1 MKRKS
6 IIVVIVLIISC
17 IGCNAQNEKE
27 ETNFPE
33 LTGLYLGQKPFGL
46 TAEIFASGIISR
58 NGYFEHSAAVFSP
71 DLSEVFWSAKPD
83 GRRYFKIYFMK
94 MINGKWT
101 QQQLAPF
108 NGNKNNGKPTFSSDG
123 KKLFF
128 DSEGDIFFVKKEA
141 NTWTNAVK
149 LSSAINTHASESVQS
164 ITENSSIYFLRFNPN
179 AKIRGNAHEMF
190 VSKVENGKYS
200 KPEKL
205 DKNINS
211 IEQENAISVAPN
223 ESYMIIEET
232 KDNRLCELY
241 ISYKM
246 AEKKWSKRILLPIAW
261 GRFPSV
267 SPDEKYLFFMTR
279 DAIYWIDAK
288 FIVKFKKEQ
297 IKT

>member
-1 MKRKS
+1 MKPKS
-6 IIVVIVLIISC
+6 IIAAIVLIISTM
-17 IGCNAQNEKE
+17 GCTAQNEKKE
-27 ETNFPE
+27 ADFPE
-33 LTGLYLGQKPFGL
+33 LKGPYLGQKPPGM
-46 TAEIFASGIISR
+46 TPEIFAPGVISR
-58 NGYFEHSAAVFSP
+58 DDYFEHSAAVFSP
-71 DLSEVFWSAKPD
+71 DLSEVYWSVKPD
-83 GRRYFKIYFMK
+83 GERYFKIYFMK
-94 MINGKWT
+94 MINGIWAK
-101 QQQLAPF
+101 QQPASF
-108 NGNKNNGKPTFSSDG
+108 NGAKDNGNPTFSSDG

-149 LSSAINTHASESVQS
+149 LSSAINTHASESIQS
-164 ITENSSIYFLRFNPN
+164 VTKNGSIYFSRFNPN

-288 FIVKFKKEQ
+288 FIKEL
-297 IKT
+297 KPKNLK

>member
-1 MKRKS
+1 MKTKS
-6 IIVVIVLIISC
+6 IIVSIVLIFSF
-17 IGCNAQNEKE
+17 IGCNAQNEKKKA
-27 ETNFPE
+27 NFPE
-33 LTGLYLGQKPFGL
+33 LTGLYLGQKPPSL
-46 TAEIFASGIISR
+46 TAEIFAPGIISR

-83 GRRYFKIYFMK
+83 GQRYFKIYFMN

-179 AKIRGNAHEMF
+179 AKIRGNAHEMY
-190 VSKVENGKYS
+190 VSKVIDGQYS
-200 KPEKL
+200 QPEKL
-205 DKNINS
+205 EKTINS
-211 IEQENAISVAPN
+211 IEQEFAIYVVPN

-232 KDNRLCELY
+232 KDNRLSQFY
-241 ISYKM
+241 VSYKLT
-246 AEKKWSKRILLPIAW
+246 KNTWSKRILLPIAW

-267 SPDEKYLFFMTR
+267 SPDGKHIFFMTR
-279 DAIYWIDAK
+279 DGIYWVD
-288 FIVKFKKEQ
+288 VKIIEKLNPKG
-297 IKT
+297 IK